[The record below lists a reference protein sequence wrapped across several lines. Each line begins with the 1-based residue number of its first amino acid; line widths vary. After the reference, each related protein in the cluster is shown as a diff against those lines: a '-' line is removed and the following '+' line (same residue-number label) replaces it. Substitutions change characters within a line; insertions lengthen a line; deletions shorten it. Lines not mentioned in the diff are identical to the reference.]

1 MNFDDDPEL
10 YKTYEMNTAFQSVTS
25 RQVEVKTVAYS
36 FGEEAVSKSEVS
48 WSFAQVQV
56 PVRIVKFNT
65 INSISFRPLD
75 QLIQ

>member
-48 WSFAQVQV
+48 
-56 PVRIVKFNT
+56 
-65 INSISFRPLD
+65 
-75 QLIQ
+75 